1 METRTYKE
9 KLEQQLKEIINELD
23 YLAKR
28 GVNDENLN
36 AKYHSVLKK
45 LEDKK

>member
-28 GVNDENLN
+28 GVNDEKLN

-45 LEDKK
+45 IENKK